1 MRRRDFIQIFGGVA
15 AAWPFAARAQTGKKS
30 RIGFLGTSSLSLERH
45 LVDAFR
51 QKLRELGDVEGDKI
65 EIEFRWADGRDS
77 RLPGLAAEL
86 VRLKPDV
93 IVTTGTPGTLAAK
106 RATSTVPIVFASSG
120 NPVAAGLVAS
130 FSRPGG
136 NVTGFTISGPELEG
150 KRVLLLKEVVPRLAR
165 VAVLWNSANPAILDF
180 YQQTRAAGAA
190 LGFALEPIVE
200 VSHIDDFKSAFATIA
215 SAKPDAMIVL
225 ADRFLLAHRSEI
237 VDFAATNRLPAVYAY
252 RGYVDAGGLISYAPS
267 DLDLF
272 RRTAVYVDKI
282 LKGEKPADLPVQ
294 EPTNFELVI
303 NLKTAK
309 ALGLTVPP
317 TLLTR
322 ADEVIE

>member
-1 MRRRDFIQIFGGVA
+1 MRRRDFILLIGGA
-15 AAWPFAARAQTGKKS
+15 AATWPVRARAQTGKAS
-30 RIGFLGTSSLSLERH
+30 LIGFLGTSSPSLEGH
-45 LVDAFR
+45 VVGAFQ
-51 QKLRELGDVEGDKI
+51 QKLGELGNVGGNKITVEY
-65 EIEFRWADGRDS
+65 RWAEGRDS
-77 RLPGLAAEL
+77 RLPALAAEL

-106 RATSTVPIVFASSG
+106 RATSTIPIVFASSG
-120 NPVAAGLVAS
+120 NPVAGGLVAS

-136 NVTGFTISGPELEG
+136 NVTGFTISGPEMEG
-150 KRVLLLKEVVPRLAR
+150 KRVQLLKEVVPKISR
-165 VAVLWNSANPAILDF
+165 VALLWNSANPAIFDF

-190 LGFALEPIVE
+190 LGFALEPTVE
-200 VSHIDDFKSAFATIA
+200 ISRIDDFKGAFEKIISAR
-215 SAKPDAMIVL
+215 PDAMIVL

-237 VDFAATNRLPAVYAY
+237 VNFAATNRLPGVYPY
-252 RGYVDAGGLISYAPS
+252 RAYVDAGGLVSYAAN
-267 DLDLF
+267 DLEQF

-282 LKGEKPADLPVQ
+282 LNGAKPADLPVQ

-303 NLKTAK
+303 NLKSAK